1 MNSSI
6 DDDLSQALNNIH
18 EATDMDMS
26 VIAEEEGATAARVRS
41 AQAQETEHAMK
52 TGDDAVSLLSDI
64 FSTDDVEGE
73 VNERI
78 KRRKEN
84 EAKRKAE
91 NDAKAE
97 KTRREAEER
106 IREEKERVEKM
117 KARKEEMK
125 AQLEKERRIAEV
137 GYDEEEV
144 ARQKAEEERRQ
155 REEEEAEAR
164 EIEENERLIN
174 ELKRNQEELDRK
186 NKEREAK
193 RLEEERAARRKRNA
207 IISIVAAVILTIGG
221 SIGTY
226 YYFKKAPDF
235 YTLSAEYPNTTMSL
249 TEIPSAGMMQ
259 SALAFNTVVQEAP
272 KDTTKKHTTSS
283 GSAKPK
289 NNGLGDLVDLSGNKI
304 TK

>member
-41 AQAQETEHAMK
+41 AQAQESEHAMQ

-97 KTRREAEER
+97 KARREAEQR
-106 IREEKERVEKM
+106 IREEMERVEKM

-164 EIEENERLIN
+164 EIEENERMIK

-207 IISIVAAVILTIGG
+207 IISIVAAVVLTIGG
-221 SIGTY
+221 AIGTY

-235 YTLSAEYPNTTMSL
+235 YTLSANYPNATMSL

-259 SALAFNTVVQEAP
+259 NALALNTVEQAAP
-272 KDTTKKHTTSS
+272 KVAGDKKH
-283 GSAKPK
+283 GGNKPK
-289 NNGLGDLVDLSGNKI
+289 NPNNPFGKLTDLSGNTI